1 MDFPIKNG
9 GSFHSY
15 FQFVMLVYQ
24 RVSTSKT
31 SLARR
36 HQGMTSDGLAGRDFL
51 SFFCTEVPVF
61 GVPQKRV
68 EKSWWGWGLITISS
82 YHIIY
87 IYIHRYTHIYMH
99 VYIYIYIYIDIY
111 TYIYIYMHVY
121 VYTYIYTY
129 IYTYM
134 LIYIYIFIYL
144 YIVIYITTILLRI
157 VFTLRYF

>member
-1 MDFPIKNG
+1 
-9 GSFHSY
+9 
-15 FQFVMLVYQ
+15 MLVYQ

-51 SFFCTEVPVF
+51 SFFYTEVPVF

-87 IYIHRYTHIYMH
+87 IYTYIHIYMH
-99 VYIYIYIYIDIY
+99 VYIYIYIDIH
-111 TYIYIYMHVY
+111 IYMHVY

-157 VFTLRYF
+157 VFSLRYF